1 MNKSIE
7 VLESKIADINHLI
20 NLNIEAYGGYPIELR
35 DLLTD
40 YNNALDVLKREH
52 RIIMTTVDPTII
64 Y

>member
-7 VLESKIADINHLI
+7 ILENKIADINHLI
-20 NLNIEAYGGYPIELR
+20 NLNVEAYGGYPAELN

-52 RIIMTTVDPTII
+52 RIITTTVDPDII